1 MATQRIRPYR
11 RGDAPVNLTGEDGL
25 AGQNMDS
32 DYSGRPLPELTE
44 AEVRR
49 AAATWGE
56 APAGDVIVLDGGLR
70 VAFGRNAWYEVS
82 PNSARIDF
90 DRPVDASRVPAQV
103 PGPSTLRA
111 ARNPARAVARP
122 HRLIPEYPA
131 SLSRC

>member
-1 MATQRIRPYR
+1 M
-11 RGDAPVNLTGEDGL
+11 

-70 VAFGRNAWYEVS
+70 VAFGRNAWYEVA

-103 PGPSTLRA
+103 R
-111 ARNPARAVARP
+111 RP
-122 HRLIPEYPA
+122 YERHATRHA
-131 SLSRC
+131 QSRGRTA

>member
-1 MATQRIRPYR
+1 
-11 RGDAPVNLTGEDGL
+11 
-25 AGQNMDS
+25 MDS

-70 VAFGRNAWYEVS
+70 VALGRNAWYEVA

-103 PGPSTLRA
+103 R
-111 ARNPARAVARP
+111 RP
-122 HRLIPEYPA
+122 YERHATRHA
-131 SLSRC
+131 QSRGRTA